1 VNSAE
6 YNVATREFDLE
17 QLMQLSTEDLLT
29 LALSQDMLTGLEIE
43 LLNRLEQFVDMYGD
57 HLSETQH

>member
-1 VNSAE
+1 
-6 YNVATREFDLE
+6 VATREFDLE

>member
-1 VNSAE
+1 MNSAE